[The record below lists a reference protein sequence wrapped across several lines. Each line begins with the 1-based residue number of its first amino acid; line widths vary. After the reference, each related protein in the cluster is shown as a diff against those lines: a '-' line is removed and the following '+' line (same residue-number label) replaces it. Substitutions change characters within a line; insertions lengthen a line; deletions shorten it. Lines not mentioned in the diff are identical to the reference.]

1 MICSPVCLGRAVG
14 LVATDRDRLGPE
26 AVWQV
31 EVQREV
37 LEEETEEGS
46 ILRLRTPMLR
56 TLRHTR
62 PSTLARAG
70 VEPVLVVLVVGAA
83 VQEAQKAQIG
93 WIFYRAR
100 RLRLAWAPLLL
111 PRLVLAVQG

>member
-37 LEEETEEGS
+37 LEEETEEG
-46 ILRLRTPMLR
+46 
-56 TLRHTR
+56 
-62 PSTLARAG
+62 
-70 VEPVLVVLVVGAA
+70 
-83 VQEAQKAQIG
+83 
-93 WIFYRAR
+93 
-100 RLRLAWAPLLL
+100 
-111 PRLVLAVQG
+111 